1 MTTRPCSSSA
11 AGRPDQAR
19 GRGDR
24 HRDMPLCSACERAVP
39 TGRAREN
46 TAMTTR
52 ATPGEQAA
60 SDAASGAPGQPSP
73 GPGKLPWRIVAL
85 GMTAIVLTGAVI
97 VAALVMARKP
107 DTAPPRASGIPAY
120 ISSSLANEMLLT
132 PLPHLRAPAFTLTDQ
147 AGRTMQLSALRG
159 KAVVL
164 EFMDPHCTDI
174 CPIVSQEFVDAY
186 HQLGPAAGKV
196 VFIAINVNQY
206 HASVA
211 DMAAYSRQEALNTIP
226 SWHFFTGPLPA
237 LKNAWRDYNIEV
249 QAPSPDA
256 DIVHTSALYFI
267 DSQGREAF
275 LAAPMVDH
283 TKKGT
288 AFLPAKQVAQW
299 ATGIAL
305 IAHHLAAQAG

>member
-1 MTTRPCSSSA
+1 
-11 AGRPDQAR
+11 
-19 GRGDR
+19 
-24 HRDMPLCSACERAVP
+24 
-39 TGRAREN
+39 
-46 TAMTTR
+46 MTTR

-60 SDAASGAPGQPSP
+60 SGAASGAPGQPSP

-85 GMTAIVLTGAVI
+85 GMTAIVLTAAVI
-97 VAALVMARKP
+97 VAALVMVNKP
-107 DTAPPRASGIPAY
+107 DTAQPRASGIPAY
-120 ISSSLANEMLLT
+120 IPSSLANAMLLT
-132 PLPHLRAPAFTLTDQ
+132 PLPHPRAPAFTLTDQ

-211 DMAAYSRQEALNTIP
+211 DMAAYSRHEALNTIP
-226 SWHFFTGPLPA
+226 SWHFFTGPVPA
-237 LKNAWRDYNIEV
+237 LKTAWRDYHIAV
-249 QAPSPDA
+249 QAPNPDA

-267 DSQGREAF
+267 DPQGREAF
-275 LAAPMVDH
+275 LATPMVGH
-283 TKKGT
+283 TKKGA
-288 AFLPAKQVAQW
+288 AFLPAKQIAQW
-299 ATGIAL
+299 ATGISL
-305 IAHHLAAQAG
+305 LAHHLATQRG